1 VRDGWSVRVS
11 AVRDAAARRRGDE
24 PGVVHHLAGRGIHKH
39 KTRADGQP
47 FVGLRVQRPR
57 ADGAVADNSDGP

>member
-1 VRDGWSVRVS
+1 MS

-47 FVGLRVQRPR
+47 FVGLRPR